1 MEGGIRMSN
10 IVVFLEQREGKLKK
24 ASLEAISEGRR
35 LTDKTGGK
43 LIGILIGH
51 SISSLT
57 DAISHFA
64 PDKLYI
70 ADNPILEKYSTDA
83 YVSLFA
89 TVIEK
94 EDPSIILFPATAM
107 GKDLSPRIAA
117 RLKTG
122 LATDCTGLDIDDQGN
137 LVAIRPMYAGKAIA
151 TVSFSKK
158 PQIASL
164 RPNVFT
170 IEEKDGAKPEIITMD
185 VPLTKDDI
193 KAQVVDLIKTSTGT
207 VDLTEAEVIISGG
220 RGVKCSENF
229 EILQKLVD
237 VLKGALGASRS
248 AVDAGWIDHQYQVG
262 QTGKVVSPQIYIA
275 CGISGAIQHLAG
287 MSSSKYI
294 IAINKDPDAP
304 IFKVADFGIVGDLFQ
319 VVPALTEKLKATL
332 ND

>member
-1 MEGGIRMSN
+1 MEGEMKMSN
-10 IVVFLEQREGKLKK
+10 IVVFLEHREGNLKK
-24 ASLEAISEGRR
+24 ASLEALSEGRR
-35 LTDKTGGK
+35 LANKTGGK
-43 LIGILIGH
+43 LIGILLGH
-51 SISSLT
+51 SISSFT
-57 DAISHFA
+57 DKISHFA
-64 PDKLYI
+64 PDKIYI

-83 YVSLFA
+83 YVSLLA
-89 TVIEK
+89 IVIEK

-107 GKDLSPRIAA
+107 GKDLSPRLAA

-137 LVAIRPMYAGKAIA
+137 LVAIRPMYAGKAIV

-164 RPNVFT
+164 RPNVFA
-170 IEEKDGAKPEIITMD
+170 IEEKDGTKPEIITMD

-220 RGVKCSENF
+220 RGVKSTENF

-319 VVPALTEKLKATL
+319 VVPALTEKLKDTL
-332 ND
+332 KD